1 MPSFE
6 HSKHHFSQHEHQETL
21 PLPTLPNP
29 LILIPRNP
37 APAPN
42 PLPLKPP
49 HSLDPK
55 TYPLTPTPSYL
66 FADILYTYIPNV
78 FQTHYQSSPL
88 DLFTDAFY
96 PSRLSLINH
105 RLALI
110 ANGGAEAL
118 LLETHALHAAQA
130 TCIVGLDW
138 SFALEDLVQVVHCFR
153 GEALATV
160 CLVMAQEYQ
169 QRGGGIPDLFLW
181 RLGAEG
187 GREGEGGGKGERG
200 GEVMFVEVKSENDR
214 LSDTQRLWID
224 VLTGAGIKVELA
236 NAVAREVRK
245 L

>member
-1 MPSFE
+1 MTTSNPS
-6 HSKHHFSQHEHQETL
+6 
-21 PLPTLPNP
+21 PLQ
-29 LILIPRNP
+29 
-37 APAPN
+37 
-42 PLPLKPP
+42 PP
-49 HSLDPK
+49 HPLAPK

-118 LLETHALHAAQA
+118 LLETHALHAAQS

-138 SFALEDLVQVVHCFR
+138 SFALEDLVQVVRCFR

-181 RLGAEG
+181 RMGAEG
-187 GREGEGGGKGERG
+187 EGMEMGMGKGG
-200 GEVMFVEVKSENDR
+200 VGEVMFVEVKSENDR